1 MSSDDGVSE
10 RGMASRVG
18 LSVTSRTNL
27 SGIVFGLIFL
37 SSWTSSMLMGG
48 LETGRVA
55 MHVEFGGTGS
65 VLRFN
70 LLPLTFIMYD

>member
-1 MSSDDGVSE
+1 MGFVFVCFGKFRKINDGRMSSDDGVSE

-37 SSWTSSMLMGG
+37 SS
-48 LETGRVA
+48 
-55 MHVEFGGTGS
+55 
-65 VLRFN
+65 
-70 LLPLTFIMYD
+70 